1 MRGRPRDLTCP
12 CSFSVKV
19 RRQELSQSA
28 EDWDVNGTC
37 TDATCGFRSESL
49 HQHLTVQ
56 KGGTAKNPPD
66 SLTKAAGSET
76 LERHRKRIGLR
87 RVKAHSSQNELRL
100 QSLVANAVS
109 VSKQTQYFAIC
120 GEPADMPWHC

>member
-1 MRGRPRDLTCP
+1 MSLLI
-12 CSFSVKV
+12 SVKV

-56 KGGTAKNPPD
+56 KGGTAKEP
-66 SLTKAAGSET
+66 SRQSHKGSRQRNT
-76 LERHRKRIGLR
+76 
-87 RVKAHSSQNELRL
+87 
-100 QSLVANAVS
+100 
-109 VSKQTQYFAIC
+109 
-120 GEPADMPWHC
+120 